1 MINRMSSVNR
11 KMPKGFTLVEVL
23 IAMLLLAI
31 GVMGLAGAQLSAL
44 KFNQTSAGR
53 TQASYLANSI
63 ADAMRANKA
72 NSAAYVIGMSAANPT
87 GSSTADT
94 DVKSWREMLASQL
107 PEGQGSISCSSCAS
121 SLTKTYLVT
130 ITVQWSEKRVGGN
143 SEIGSATPDYQ
154 QFVMETQI

>member
-1 MINRMSSVNR
+1 MNRMSSVSR

-44 KFNQTSAGR
+44 KFNQISVGR

-72 NSAAYVIGMSAANPT
+72 NSAAYVIGMSDANPT
-87 GSSTADT
+87 GNTIANQDI
-94 DVKSWREMLASQL
+94 VSWRTGLATQL
-107 PEGQGSISCSSCAS
+107 PEGQGSISCSCAS

-130 ITVQWSEKRVGGN
+130 ITVQWSERRVGGN